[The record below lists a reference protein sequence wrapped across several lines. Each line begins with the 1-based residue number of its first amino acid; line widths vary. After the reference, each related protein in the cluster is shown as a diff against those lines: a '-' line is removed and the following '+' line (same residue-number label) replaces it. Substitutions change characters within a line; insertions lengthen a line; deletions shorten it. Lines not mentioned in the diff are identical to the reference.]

1 MNNKIRYKSMIRSSP
16 NAQFLRA
23 LRGQRHQ
30 YCKYGFVIPRWVGER
45 IMRDLENCLIYGVEA
60 RKTERETHEENI

>member
-30 YCKYGFVIPRWVGER
+30 YCKYGFVIPRWIVER
-45 IMRDLENCLIYGVEA
+45 IVREVDNSIIFGVEGS
-60 RKTERETHEENI
+60 KIEREQHEEGK